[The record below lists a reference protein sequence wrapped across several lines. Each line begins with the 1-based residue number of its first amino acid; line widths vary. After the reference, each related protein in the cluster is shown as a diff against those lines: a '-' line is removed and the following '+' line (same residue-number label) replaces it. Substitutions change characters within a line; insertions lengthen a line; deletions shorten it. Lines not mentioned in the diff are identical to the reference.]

1 MAYSAF
7 SIKWHCSH
15 LLLISTHKTGFLCAE
30 RWRRWVLAG
39 QGVRKQPSEWW
50 TFRRHKSQTLTTVAG
65 SREYGIV
72 LQTLLGLRCFW
83 ISCPPP
89 VFPLVLLLCAV
100 LLFFMIS
107 SLLKDTCCESLV
119 LAWGEWLTEW
129 KTAFD
134 VVRLDFISLSHKFD
148 MKSVLSGWNHMDIGG
163 QCQTGWW
170 CFFVMHFLIK
180 LHLLIYMIIFSYFI
194 EQWRKSLSQEQS
206 SSLYV
211 RSCALVSVPKL

>member
-1 MAYSAF
+1 M
-7 SIKWHCSH
+7 
-15 LLLISTHKTGFLCAE
+15 
-30 RWRRWVLAG
+30 
-39 QGVRKQPSEWW
+39 
-50 TFRRHKSQTLTTVAG
+50 TVAG

-72 LQTLLGLRCFW
+72 LQTLLGLICFW

-129 KTAFD
+129 KMAFD

-148 MKSVLSGWNHMDIGG
+148 MKSVLGG
-163 QCQTGWW
+163 
-170 CFFVMHFLIK
+170 
-180 LHLLIYMIIFSYFI
+180 
-194 EQWRKSLSQEQS
+194 
-206 SSLYV
+206 
-211 RSCALVSVPKL
+211 